1 MIMELIE
8 NELRQIKLEVKEIL
22 KRDISDEQAFEF
34 LSEELFCLKERN
46 GYNPLFDI
54 EMSITNGPN
63 DGGVDFVYY
72 DEESSKVILGQCKY
86 TKNLKLN
93 DIITELNK
101 MSTTVENFKISNTGI
116 YNEKLRAELQNALD
130 RLPDGDEGNVEY
142 NIYTI
147 SDYDETSIMNKIEA
161 EHNTYSKEMVNVY
174 GKDEFITKIKE
185 KVEKLNTIE
194 EEFTINIDQ
203 ANNYLT
209 YSNSSADGIMVNMS
223 SNSLIKMFNKY
234 KDEGLLDMNIRKY
247 VKNKMVDDGIKRTLD
262 KDRSNFWFFN
272 NGIIIACDDYY
283 VDGNTVK
290 IRGFSIVNGGQTT
303 NRIGNYKGS
312 NHEEFFIPCKIICIN
327 NKNKNLFSKVAET
340 TNSQKPIYPRD
351 LKANSPEMKMLQ
363 SWLDKENI
371 YLEIKRGEK
380 KKNKKYKIKND
391 ELGQLILS
399 FVYQQP
405 GTARSG
411 KKTIF
416 DNNNYYNKLYKQNYE
431 KDINK
436 KKFITDLIK
445 LNQEYI
451 YVEEKLK
458 NDTAKYPTKLNNEQK
473 IILKNAKYI
482 FISLFGISYFL
493 ENGDIDLNDI
503 ISDPEIV
510 TTQDFI
516 YGKFINNYRKDDF
529 EEKITALIVQ
539 IIYCLEEIYNRQLST
554 GSITSVSNLFKTD
567 KKYRELIVRHTLQ
580 NLNMPYHKGQFDSC
594 IEIFKR

>member
-1 MIMELIE
+1 M
-8 NELRQIKLEVKEIL
+8 
-22 KRDISDEQAFEF
+22 
-34 LSEELFCLKERN
+34 FCLKERN

>member
-1 MIMELIE
+1 MELIE

-340 TNSQKPIYPRD
+340 INSQKPIYPRD

>member
-1 MIMELIE
+1 MELIE

-516 YGKFINNYRKDDF
+516 YGKFINNYIKDDF

>member
-1 MIMELIE
+1 MELIE